1 MKIIT
6 LNTWGGRAGSDVLL
20 EFFDRQKDDIDVF
33 CLQEMWRAPYSEY
46 DGHTVG
52 GLTINQDNV
61 MTKGVQEI
69 SGRLPQFEGYFR
81 PHFME
86 DYGLM
91 MFLNKKY
98 KIIKEGEIFVYL
110 CRGHVPDGDIGSHAR
125 NIQYITLMHDDK
137 ELTIINFHGLWN
149 GKGKTDTD
157 DRLKQ
162 SDNIIDFIKTLNG
175 NVVLCGDFN
184 LLPDTESIKKFEDI
198 GLVNLV
204 KEHNV
209 LSTRTSFYTKPE
221 KFADYI
227 FVDKAILVKDFKV
240 LSDEVSDHAPLY
252 IEV

>member
-6 LNTWGGRAGSDVLL
+6 LNTWGGRAGSNILL
-20 EFFDRQKDDIDVF
+20 EFFDRQKDDVDVF

-46 DGHTVG
+46 DGHMAG
-52 GLTINQDNV
+52 GLVINQDNV
-61 MTKGVQEI
+61 MVKGVQEI
-69 SGRLPQFEGYFR
+69 SSKLPQFDGYFK

-91 MFLNKKY
+91 MFIHKKY
-98 KIIKEGEIFVYL
+98 KVIKEGEVFVHLHKGY
-110 CRGHVPDGDIGSHAR
+110 VPDGDIGSHAR
-125 NIQYITLMHDDK
+125 NIQYVTLVRDNK

-149 GKGKTDTD
+149 GKGKTDTN

-162 SDNIIDFIKTLNG
+162 SDNIIDFIKTING
-175 NVVLCGDFN
+175 DVVLCGDFN
-184 LLPDTESIKKFEDI
+184 LLPDTKSIKKLEDI

-209 LSTRTSFYTKPE
+209 LSTRTSFYTKQD

-227 FVDKAILVKDFKV
+227 FVNKDVDVKDFKV
-240 LSDEVSDHAPLY
+240 LLDEVSDHAPLY
-252 IEV
+252 IEI